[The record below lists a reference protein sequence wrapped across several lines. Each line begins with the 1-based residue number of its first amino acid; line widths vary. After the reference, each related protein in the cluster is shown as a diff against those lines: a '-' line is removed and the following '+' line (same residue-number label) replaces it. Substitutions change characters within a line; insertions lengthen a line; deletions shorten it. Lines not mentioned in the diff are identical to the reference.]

1 MKVTFKNAIGK
12 ERVIGTCETEE
23 EAWRIINDFL
33 KEHNYKSY
41 YHRAS
46 FIDELNRYWIDVG
59 SWTEFFYVY
68 L

>member
-1 MKVTFKNAIGK
+1 MRVTFKNAIGK
-12 ERVIGTCETEE
+12 ERTIGTCETEK
-23 EAWRIINDFL
+23 EAWKIINDFL

-41 YHRAS
+41 YHRTS
-46 FIDELNRYWIDVG
+46 FIEELNRYWIDVG

>member
-1 MKVTFKNAIGK
+1 MKVTLKNAIGK

-23 EAWRIINDFL
+23 EAWKIIKDFL
-33 KEHNYKSY
+33 KEHNFKSY
-41 YHRAS
+41 YHRAC